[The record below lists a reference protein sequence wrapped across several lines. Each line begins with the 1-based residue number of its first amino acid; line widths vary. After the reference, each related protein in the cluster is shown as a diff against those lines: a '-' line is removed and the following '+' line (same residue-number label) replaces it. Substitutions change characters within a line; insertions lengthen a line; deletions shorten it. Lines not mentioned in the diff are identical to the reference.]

1 MNKRQLK
8 KEIQAAARRGGV
20 RLGRGAI
27 KRLMGVA
34 EQIGGFPVKIEV
46 IEVKNQEHETEKQS
60 PIGPGCCSDEKK
72 GDTCSRYKQYIGT
85 KIVRAEPALRI
96 KDSFG
101 EERIELLA
109 NRPVTMPTDTV
120 DMGYKVVCP
129 GGYGSWYPQDVFE
142 AAYRRTDGMNFGLAL
157 EAAKMGKRI
166 ARRGWNGK
174 GQYVELGRRL
184 IYATHDG
191 CGVEAQHEDIG
202 SQALVFVGTRGRQV
216 GWLASQADMLA
227 EDWYIV
233 DEEG

>member
-27 KRLMGVA
+27 KRIMGVA

-46 IEVKNQEHETEKQS
+46 IEVKPQEHNPEMQDN
-60 PIGPGCCSDEKK
+60 IGPGHCPCENE

-85 KIVRAEPALRI
+85 KIVQAEPAVRI

-101 EERIELLA
+101 DVRIELLA

-120 DMGYKVVCP
+120 DMGYKVIYP
-129 GGYGSWYPQDVFE
+129 DGYESWSPLDVFE
-142 AAYRRTDGMNFGLAL
+142 AAYREVTGMNFGLAI
-157 EAAKMGKRI
+157 EAAKKGARI

-191 CGVEAQHEDIG
+191 YSVEAQHEDIG